1 MLVGDKKYI
10 SKDEDINWQ
19 GGGFFKYYELEQYE
33 ETLRNTK
40 YEDKDALPK
49 DIYHQYLFFKD
60 LKLADEVIN
69 MDKKS
74 RSIKVDLTQLHSK
87 IDIPETIEFFD
98 GKVYQNRY

>member
-1 MLVGDKKYI
+1 M
-10 SKDEDINWQ
+10 
-19 GGGFFKYYELEQYE
+19 
-33 ETLRNTK
+33 RNTK

-87 IDIPETIEFFD
+87 IDIPETLSFLT
-98 GKVYQNRY
+98 GKFIKQILKDKVIFTDDSEIVYANIDYKIIKPLIWW